1 MSTVLSQS
9 EIDELLSALNSGT
22 DVPAESEPSGD
33 DLNVRD
39 YDFRTANK
47 FNKEQMRTLDIIFET
62 FSYLLGNRLTSIIHT
77 LCEIEVIS
85 IEEQKFGE
93 FNNSIPTPSLL
104 GVIEMEPLVG
114 SILMSVSSTIAYAHI
129 CRVFGGVADYLAEDK
144 SFTEIE
150 LVVNESVMHSIMGVL
165 KESWESVLAVDP
177 KLVSIETSSQF
188 TQIAE
193 QNEPSAIIT
202 LNVKIDKVEGMISI
216 CIPHYCIQPILS
228 HLNAVTISM
237 AQSRGDNEKEANK
250 TIMEEKLS
258 ETKVNISATFD
269 DTSTT
274 LKEILGLRVGDT
286 IIIDHNINKFI
297 TVNVEHIPKL
307 KGVVGVHKNKYVV
320 QVAKTIKE

>member
-9 EIDELLSALNSGT
+9 EIDELLSALNSGEEVKEEDT
-22 DVPAESEPSGD
+22 SQDND
-33 DLNVRD
+33 NVRD

-77 LCEIEVIS
+77 LCEVEVLS

-93 FNNSIPTPSLL
+93 YNNSLPTPSLI
-104 GVIEMEPLVG
+104 GIIDMEPLVG
-114 SILMSVSSTIAYAHI
+114 SILMSVSSTIAFAHI
-129 CRVFGGVADYLAEDK
+129 CRVFGGVADYIAEDK

-150 LVVNESVMHSIMGVL
+150 LVVNESVMHNIMGVL
-165 KESWESVLAVDP
+165 KESWENVIEVDP
-177 KLVSIETSSQF
+177 RLVRIETSSQF

-228 HLNAVTISM
+228 QLNAVTLTM
-237 AQSRGDNEKEANK
+237 AQNRGEKEIQDNK
-250 TIMEEKLS
+250 DHIEERLALT
-258 ETKVNISATFD
+258 EVNISATFD
-269 DTSTT
+269 DTKAT
-274 LKEILGLRVGDT
+274 LREILGLRVGDT
-286 IIIDHNINKFI
+286 IIIDHSINKFI

-307 KGVVGVHKNKYVV
+307 KGVIGVHKNKYVV